1 MKKLRV
7 NMLSETEFTVKGH
20 GVHTA
25 YVELTRAL
33 QKRDDVDL
41 SVNDDRDVDVTH
53 IQTVGLYALKR
64 LFFAKGKKVVSAHL
78 VPDSFIGS
86 LLWAEYWK
94 PLGRGWLKLFYGK
107 ADLVLACSKM
117 VQTELQ
123 REMGLTNVEL
133 LYNTIDMNR
142 YARTS
147 EDKTVARKVLN
158 MPADKIVV
166 VGNGQIQPRKHFDTF
181 VHMSQALPDIQ
192 FVWVGGIPFKRLG
205 ADYAAMKAMIDS
217 TPDNLLV
224 TDVIPLEEV
233 RKYLHAADI
242 FVLPAE
248 QENHPLCV
256 LEAAG
261 AGLPIVLRDIP
272 QYDDTF
278 ADAALLADNED
289 DFVRIV
295 SELARSKQKRAEAAK
310 LSQTIRDR
318 FDRSAGAQRA
328 VSFYKK
334 ALKKI
339 ITP

>member
-1 MKKLRV
+1 MTKKLRV

-33 QKRDDVDL
+33 KKRDDVDL
-41 SVNDDRDVDVTH
+41 SVNEDRDVDVQH
-53 IQTVGLYALKR
+53 IQTVGLYALRR

-86 LLWAEYWK
+86 ILWAEYWK

-123 REMGLTNVEL
+123 KEMGLNNVEL
-133 LYNTIDMNR
+133 LYNTIDMSR
-142 YARTS
+142 YARS
-147 EDKTVARKVLN
+147 DEDKAVARKVLKI
-158 MPADKIVV
+158 ADDRIVV
-166 VGNGQIQPRKHFDTF
+166 VGNGQIQPRKRFDVF
-181 VHMSQALPDIQ
+181 VKMAKDLPDIQ

-205 ADYAAMKAMIDS
+205 ADYAGMKAMIDS
-217 TPDNLLV
+217 TPHNLLI

-233 RKYLHAADI
+233 RKYFHAADI

-261 AGLPIVLRDIP
+261 TGLPIVLRNIP

-278 ADAALLADNED
+278 ADAALMADSDD
-289 DFVRIV
+289 DFTRIV
-295 SELARSKQKRAEAAK
+295 SELAKSKKKRAEAAK
-310 LSQTIRDR
+310 LSETIRNR
-318 FDRSAGAQRA
+318 FDSSEGAKRA
-328 VSFYKK
+328 VGFYKK
-334 ALKKI
+334 ALKK
-339 ITP
+339 

>member
-7 NMLSETEFTVKGH
+7 NMLSETEFTIKGH

-25 YVELTRAL
+25 YVELTQAL
-33 QKRDDVDL
+33 KKRNDIDL
-41 SVNDDRDVDVTH
+41 SVNNDREVDVTH
-53 IQTVGLYALKR
+53 IQTVGFYALRR
-64 LFFAKGKKVVSAHL
+64 LLFSKGKKVVSAHL

-94 PLGRGWLKLFYGK
+94 PIGRAWLRLFYSR

-117 VQTELQ
+117 VQIELQ
-123 REMGLTNVEL
+123 RDMGLTNVEL
-133 LYNTIDMNR
+133 LYNTIDMSR
-142 YARTS
+142 YTRTS
-147 EDKTVARKVLN
+147 EDKTVARKVLGI
-158 MPADKIVV
+158 PQDKIVV

-181 VHMSQALPDIQ
+181 VHMSRELPQIH

-205 ADYAAMKAMIDS
+205 ADYAAMKAMIES
-217 TPDNLLV
+217 TPQNLFV

-261 AGLPIVLRDIP
+261 TGLPIVLRDIP

-278 ADAALLADNED
+278 ADAALLAKTDD

-295 SELARSKQKRAEAAK
+295 GELARSKKKRADAAK
-310 LSQTIRDR
+310 LSETIRGR
-318 FDRSAGAQRA
+318 FDSAEGANKA

-334 ALKKI
+334 ALKK
-339 ITP
+339 

>member
-1 MKKLRV
+1 MTKQLKV
-7 NMLSETEFTVKGH
+7 NMLSETEFTIKGH

-33 QKRDDVDL
+33 KKRDDVDL
-41 SVNDDRDVDVTH
+41 SVNEDRDVDVQH
-53 IQTVGLYALKR
+53 IQTVGLYALRR
-64 LFFAKGKKVVSAHL
+64 LFFGRGKKVVSAHI

-94 PLGRGWLKLFYGK
+94 PLGRGWLRLFYGK

-123 REMGLTNVEL
+123 KEMGLNNVEL
-133 LYNTIDMNR
+133 LYNTIDMSR
-142 YARTS
+142 YHCTDV
-147 EDKTVARKVLN
+147 DKAAARKVLKIHE
-158 MPADKIVV
+158 DKIVV
-166 VGNGQIQPRKHFDTF
+166 VGNGQIQPRKRFDVF
-181 VHMSQALPDIQ
+181 VSMAQALPEIQ

-205 ADYAAMKAMIDS
+205 ADYAGMKAMIDS
-217 TPDNLLV
+217 TPHNLLV

-233 RKYLHAADI
+233 RKYFHAADI

-261 AGLPIVLRDIP
+261 TGLPIVLRNIP

-278 ADAALLADNED
+278 ADAALMADGDD
-289 DFVRIV
+289 DFTRIV
-295 SELARSKQKRAEAAK
+295 RELAKSKKKRAEAAK
-310 LSQTIRDR
+310 KSATIRDR
-318 FDRSAGAQRA
+318 FDSTAGAKRA
-328 VSFYKK
+328 VGFYKK
-334 ALKKI
+334 VLKK
-339 ITP
+339 

>member
-1 MKKLRV
+1 
-7 NMLSETEFTVKGH
+7 MLSETEFTIKGH

-25 YVELTRAL
+25 YVELTQAL
-33 QKRDDVDL
+33 KKRNDIDL
-41 SVNDDRDVDVTH
+41 SVNNDREVDVTH
-53 IQTVGLYALKR
+53 IQTVGFYALRR
-64 LFFAKGKKVVSAHL
+64 LLFSKGKKVVSAHL

-94 PLGRGWLKLFYGK
+94 PIGRAWLRLFYSR

-117 VQTELQ
+117 VQVELQ
-123 REMGLTNVEL
+123 RDMGLTNVEL
-133 LYNTIDMNR
+133 LYNTIDMSR
-142 YARTS
+142 YTRTP
-147 EDKTVARKVLN
+147 EDKTVARKVLGI
-158 MPADKIVV
+158 PQDKIVV

-181 VHMSQALPDIQ
+181 VHMSRELPQIQ

-205 ADYAAMKAMIDS
+205 ADYAAMKAMIES
-217 TPDNLLV
+217 TPQNLFV

-261 AGLPIVLRDIP
+261 TGLPIVLRDIP

-278 ADAALLADNED
+278 ADAALLAKTDD

-295 SELARSKQKRAEAAK
+295 GELARSKKKRAEAAK
-310 LSQTIRDR
+310 LSETIRDR
-318 FDRSAGAQRA
+318 FDSAEGANKA

-334 ALKKI
+334 ALKK
-339 ITP
+339 